1 MTFEILSKKRNRLLT
16 MISISLLFVMVISG
30 FVGVYFD
37 LKICIYI
44 FLAIVIYNI
53 SPLVLLGNKKIGKLT
68 LSENEID
75 FITQEGTIVQLTLH
89 EIIQFKFYYY
99 GYQGQIE
106 IGYNRIAWNQGR
118 NKLIIKTISD
128 EYEIPFLG
136 DVVDNKKIII
146 RYIDVLKLNNMKY
159 YFEIDGNIY
168 SNLTEVP

>member
-16 MISISLLFVMVISG
+16 IISISLLFVMAISG
-30 FVGVYFD
+30 FVGTFFD

-44 FLAIVIYNI
+44 FFAIIIYNI

-68 LSENEID
+68 LSENGID
-75 FITQEGTIVQLTLH
+75 FITQEGIIVQLRLD
-89 EIIQFKFYYY
+89 EIEQFKFYYY

-106 IGYNRIAWNQGR
+106 SGYKRISWNRGN

-136 DVVDNKKIII
+136 DVVDNKKMII
-146 RYIDVLKLNNMKY
+146 RYINVLKENNVKY
-159 YFEIDGNIY
+159 HFEIGGNIY
-168 SNLTEVP
+168 STLKQS